1 MVKDLTLEQF
11 KDLVI
16 ELAYNFALKSSK
28 YKIYIDTYDVSENGI
43 EKIYMQLTYNY
54 NFKAS
59 TICVDNDTAV
69 AFCEKL
75 ATFFGVVVREPR

>member
-1 MVKDLTLEQF
+1 MIKDLTLEQF

-16 ELAYNFALKSSK
+16 ELAYMTN
-28 YKIYIDTYDVSENGI
+28 YKIYIDTYDVSEKGI
-43 EKIYMQLTYNY
+43 EKIYMQLTYNC

-69 AFCEKL
+69 AFCKKL
-75 ATFFGVVVREPR
+75 ATFFGVVVRDPS